1 MLNTVDIASGGSP
14 APGCAVAPAKNGD
27 NHPQTSSLFRRLQRS
42 VNSALHCLLPQNVN
56 TQLAWMQAVQSGL
69 TAAQDSAAFIIELR
83 QRLQHPD
90 ALALLAEPPASVIDI
105 GRWLP
110 VPVQPLLNDQQTRNL
125 MALALKLPPQKM
137 NDVRHQ
143 TPALYQ
149 LLVDEVNKL
158 AARQQSPRLHL
169 LLPQLLRLPVISQ
182 ALLRMHPLLP
192 LSLWAV
198 QLLWQIQRQGLINA
212 ADDELRHLLHQH
224 LMMIDASNP
233 DLASLPRTLSEQ
245 QLWRQLNQ
253 WVDQRLSLLAGA
265 SAPSDHGTVSAVPP
279 GAPLVV
285 REFSGWWLNS
295 ALNQAAATDAALL
308 VKIHSCYELLQ
319 RQTQAIDIAVGC
331 FADNANRSHSAAE
344 WQGMQLLRSL
354 VIDDNDNLYAHW
366 QLESGAEPLVLQG
379 VTIPAQARPLMLR
392 QLAGPYD
399 RITLLTAGESP
410 ADASAETLARAL
422 VTWTQQ
428 QLTASSAGEI
438 PLQEVRGVSN
448 PPAAVTWFSKLVASA
463 MEYGQHLFPVA
474 AGGRVWPFA
483 AVSAEQSPLLPPV
496 ADNRTDAVLRCSV
509 EDFIDSLWF
518 KYPDQLAKY
527 PEVIVT
533 QTRNRAPRDSEDR
546 QMPLAQALIMMEETE
561 NNHPELLLNF
571 HPGWHKNLADDIHD
585 FLRGKVLPRY
595 NASAPVNWNSTEN
608 QQAAWQ
614 IGVGVGRKSV
624 ENMVGVIHE
633 INCSVLSV
641 ERWMTDTF
649 RALVT
654 EYGGNADEIRL
665 DTPVSIFV
673 TMPASYGRQHIPI
686 DRGLDGTRQHV
697 YKQGRN
703 PYTLRDIF
711 TDEYK
716 RGAIRAESLTV
727 EFPAGIN
734 PSLQQAILSINLQS
748 RYINELDAEM
758 SKPTVKTGMLNLF
771 QVILNN
777 TLIRLEKDYQIKNI
791 PADVS
796 VLRTAI
802 KQGEIYLL
810 NWFGYTLHNL
820 IFIQTEN
827 GKNKKGIIL
836 SLWDRELVYFKVN
849 IDLLSAISLDEGKKA
864 AALLALLDK
873 SLPIVGRVEAYN
885 KVGIYDKQIIINTSE
900 RYEIAWHG
908 KAILKKTWQPAD
920 EKKSLLSLIK
930 PLSAEN
936 EMLKH
941 FIAALKQDMGYLV
954 LTDKEHDIDTAIEV
968 LDTICILWNL
978 FAISAALTSA
988 SGGTG
993 LAAKVL
999 AGVSSW
1005 KANVGLTLAFN
1016 IFPRLIKSQIADRPE
1031 ERKKAWIEAMLNLAG
1046 EGVSF
1051 LLNQHGGRVLRGVIH
1066 QGGRAITI
1074 PWRQLPGS
1082 FTNKVSEYAKRY
1094 FLSYRAVILRA
1105 IDFTENQAAIGES
1118 YELPYIEVKAP
1129 APLNEVS
1136 DAVGDFSRF
1145 IKSQFS
1151 DISEVRTVFSSRN
1164 KVLSWLQQMFEEKGA
1179 RCEIGA
1185 VISWRDFKH
1194 SQPEVYY
1201 VLRVNSPAPD
1211 LSSSFSETENVLIDP
1226 YLQDGKVNHLIGA
1239 EEAWMS
1245 DMPSQPRFTN
1255 KAIAVKWFDNM
1266 LQAQSWSQSLLYG
1279 RTGSIR
1285 MFSRQMLARPDW
1297 YLKDIASE
1305 VLKNLERRQSSVLRE
1320 IYDRESEISLEEVK
1334 IYGNHNVNP
1343 QLSYLYTSTSI
1354 LTMDMLAEKFAYLTR
1369 NNISTEAVPLPSD
1382 ESILIATELRGI
1394 SADKQGNITLTNYA
1408 DPGEL
1413 LVSHQVPIYSAT
1425 NITAAARQAVY
1436 SCLYTLAGDKV
1447 QPRKKRQLFNP
1458 VYVQKLNR
1466 MKANSAWLQYDAQN
1480 IRVPL
1485 LLVIDRSRLN
1495 SEDSAAQNHIAATV
1509 PADAI
1514 QRVLTL
1520 DDHNQNISD
1529 ILAPLALNVMPLA
1542 VREKAQWC
1550 KTRDIAWRYA
1560 MLPEMENPR
1569 LELSANEYQPWLA
1582 IIDLQATGELIDFA
1596 AAQHLR
1602 EHTST
1607 DNYHAFLG
1615 ADSVRVQNRTQLG
1628 QIQPGARLAF
1638 CDCSA
1643 GPGEPPLSHA
1653 LMMLEEGKAIG
1664 AHNQL
1669 LGGGSGWEIIWLQ
1682 ASNWTNDPQHGLVMT
1697 VDGYQYSLHVQLS
1710 PESAGDSAVTKP
1722 ALNKEAIKVI
1732 AMAEQYIAQ
1741 PAAMMGVTSAWE
1753 EVLAL
1758 YRQAGLINRASFD
1771 RLRKTVTE
1779 RHFQPF
1785 LGAGAQLARSR
1796 DEMLRAPPGSRLIFL
1811 ESAPPAEGGRQ
1822 MVHAMVVTA
1831 WGQAVGVNNQPVGG
1845 KAGWEKIDLAALK
1858 VNADSRHGLVIE
1870 TRSRRLQCIIAAA
1883 LTDALVTTTF
1893 TQD

>member
-1 MLNTVDIASGGSP
+1 MLNPVDIASGGSP
-14 APGCAVAPAKNGD
+14 APGCAVAATENGD

-42 VNSALHCLLPQNVN
+42 VNSALHCLLPQNAN
-56 TQLAWMQAVQSGL
+56 AQLAWMQALQSGL
-69 TAAQDSAAFIIELR
+69 TAAQDSTAFIIELR

-90 ALALLAEPPASVIDI
+90 ALALLAEPPASVTDI

-110 VPVQPLLNDQQTRNL
+110 VPVQPLLNDQQSHNL
-125 MALALKLPPQKM
+125 MALALNLPPQKM
-137 NDVRHQ
+137 AGLRHQ

-158 AARQQSPRLHL
+158 AARQPSPGLHL

-192 LSLWAV
+192 VCLWAA
-198 QLLWQIQRQGLINA
+198 QLLWQIQRRGLLNA
-212 ADDELRHLLHQH
+212 ADDELKRLLHQQL
-224 LMMIDASNP
+224 LMLDASNP
-233 DLASLPRTLSEQ
+233 GLANLPLTLSEQ

-253 WVDQRLSLLAGA
+253 WVDQRLSLLAGVQ
-265 SAPSDHGTVSAVPP
+265 APSERGAVSAAAP

-285 REFSGWWLNS
+285 HEFSGWWLNS
-295 ALNQAAATDAALL
+295 ALNQAVATDTALL

-319 RQTQAIDIAVGC
+319 RQTQTIDIAVGC

-354 VIDDNDNLYAHW
+354 VIDDSDNLYARW

-379 VTIPAQARPLMLR
+379 LTIPAQARPLMLR
-392 QLAGPYD
+392 QLAGPDD
-399 RITLLTAGESP
+399 RITLLNAGESP
-410 ADASAETLARAL
+410 AEASGETLARSL

-428 QLTASSAGEI
+428 QLGASPGGEVH
-438 PLQEVRGVSN
+438 LQEVRSVSN
-448 PPAAVTWFSKLVASA
+448 PPAAVAWVSNLVASA
-463 MEYGQHLFPVA
+463 LVYGQHLLPVA
-474 AGGRVWPFA
+474 NGGGWPFA
-483 AVSAEQSPLLPPV
+483 AVSAEPSPPLPPA

-546 QMPLAQALIMMEETE
+546 QMPLAQALTMMEETE

-585 FLRGKVLPRY
+585 FLRGKILPRY
-595 NASAPVNWNSTEN
+595 NASLPVNWNSTEN

-614 IGVGVGRKSV
+614 IGVGVGRKSID
-624 ENMVGVIHE
+624 NMVGVIHE

-641 ERWMTDTF
+641 ERWITDTF

-686 DRGLDGTRQHV
+686 NRGLDGTRQHI
-697 YKQGRN
+697 YKHGGK
-703 PYTLRDIF
+703 PYTLKDIF

-716 RGAIRAESLTV
+716 RGSIRAESLTV
-727 EFPAGIN
+727 IFPAGVN
-734 PSLQQAILSINLQS
+734 QSLQQAILSINLQS

-758 SKPTVKTGMLNLF
+758 AKPAVNKGMRNLF
-771 QVILNN
+771 QTILNN
-777 TLIRLEKDYQIKNI
+777 TLMRLEKDYQTKNI
-791 PADVS
+791 PADVAM
-796 VLRTAI
+796 LRAAI
-802 KQGEIYLL
+802 RQGEVYLL

-820 IFIQTEN
+820 VFIQTEN
-827 GKNKKGIIL
+827 GENKRGIIL
-836 SLWDRELVYFKVN
+836 SLWDSELVYFKVN
-849 IDLLSAISLDEGKKA
+849 INLLSAISLDEGKKA

-873 SLPIVGRVEAYN
+873 SLPIVGRIEAYN
-885 KVGIYDKQIIINTSE
+885 KVGIYDKKIIINTSE

-908 KAILKKTWQPAD
+908 KAILKKTRQPAD
-920 EKKSLLSLIK
+920 ERKSLLSLIK

-941 FIAALKQDMGYLV
+941 FIAALKKDMGYLV
-954 LTDKEHDIDTAIEV
+954 LTDDEHEIDTAIEV

-1005 KANVGLTLAFN
+1005 KANVGLTVAFN

-1051 LLNQHGGRVLRGVIH
+1051 LLNQHGGRVLRGLIH
-1066 QGGRAITI
+1066 QGGQAITI
-1074 PWRQLPGS
+1074 PWRQLPAA

-1105 IDFTENQAAIGES
+1105 IDVTENQAVIGDS
-1118 YELPYIEVKAP
+1118 YELPYIEAKAP

-1136 DAVGDFSRF
+1136 DAVGDFSHF

-1151 DISEVRTVFSSRN
+1151 DISEVRSVFNSRN
-1164 KVLSWLQQMFEEKGA
+1164 KVLTWLQQMFEEKGS

-1211 LSSSFSETENVLIDP
+1211 LSSSFTETENVLIDP
-1226 YLQDGKVNHLIGA
+1226 SLQDGKVNHLIGA
-1239 EEAWMS
+1239 EDTWLS
-1245 DMPSQPRFTN
+1245 DMPSQSRFTN

-1266 LQAQSWSQSLLYG
+1266 LQAQSWSRSLLYG

-1285 MFSRQMLARPDW
+1285 MFSRQMLTRPDW
-1297 YLKDIASE
+1297 YLRDIASE

-1354 LTMDMLAEKFAYLTR
+1354 LTMDMLAEKYAYLTR
-1369 NNISTEAVPLPSD
+1369 NNISTEAAPLPSD

-1413 LVSHQVPIYSAT
+1413 LLSHQLPIYSAT
-1425 NITAAARQAVY
+1425 EIIAAARQAVY

-1466 MKANSAWLQYDAQN
+1466 MKANSAWLHYDAQN

-1495 SEDSAAQNHIAATV
+1495 SEDSAAQKHIAATV
-1509 PADAI
+1509 PADAV
-1514 QRVLTL
+1514 QYVLTL
-1520 DDHNQNISD
+1520 DDRNQTISD
-1529 ILAPLALNVMPLA
+1529 ILAPLALIVRPLV

-1569 LELSANEYQPWLA
+1569 LELSGHEYQPWLA
-1582 IIDLQATGELIDFA
+1582 IIDLQATGGLIDFA

-1615 ADSVRVQNRTQLG
+1615 AESVRVQSRAQLS

-1653 LMMLEEGKAIG
+1653 LMMLEEGKAIA

-1669 LGGGSGWEIIWLQ
+1669 LGGGSGWEITWLQ
-1682 ASNWTNDPQHGLVMT
+1682 AGNWTDDPQHGLVMT
-1697 VDGYQYSLHVQLS
+1697 VEGCQYSLHVQTS
-1710 PESAGDSAVTKP
+1710 PESDVATPVAQP
-1722 ALNKEAIKVI
+1722 ALNKEAITVI

-1758 YRQAGLINRASFD
+1758 YRQAGLINRANFD
-1771 RLRKTVTE
+1771 RLMKTVTE

-1785 LGAGAQLARSR
+1785 IGAGAQLARSR

-1811 ESAPPAEGGRQ
+1811 ESASSAEGGRQ

-1845 KAGWEKIDLAALK
+1845 QAGWGRIDLAALK
-1858 VNADSRHGLVIE
+1858 VNADCRHGLVIE
-1870 TRSRRLQCIIAAA
+1870 NRSHRLQCIIAAA
-1883 LTDALVTTTF
+1883 LTDSLLTTTF
-1893 TQD
+1893 KQD